1 MLQGLWFS
9 GVSRG
14 CEIRILVI
22 YGSINDDLISLV
34 VFPVYALWGHQTAC
48 GTHVFLGNMG
58 LERWPEMGRAKET
71 NIYQQ

>member
-1 MLQGLWFS
+1 MPETFWFY

-14 CEIRILVI
+14 REIRILVI
-22 YGSINDDLISLV
+22 IGSINDDPIWLV
-34 VFPVYALWGHQTAC
+34 VFSVYALWGRRRAY
-48 GTHVFLGNMG
+48 GFRVFLENMG